1 MVIGH
6 PHTSTCHPR
15 AWKTP
20 PETVPESALLVMAE
34 TAHPEDTN
42 IRDRRNLHMGDG
54 CLHSNSCVSIE
65 MLIWG
70 TDGTGNIAILL
81 L

>member
-42 IRDRRNLHMGDG
+42 IHDRRNLHMGGG

-70 TDGTGNIAILL
+70 TDGTEY
-81 L
+81 